1 MASGELKVGRFML
14 GVTGYL
20 VEEGMR
26 SWMWATASFA
36 LVARMAKLTGVLCGG
51 LECCRPARVDTCHW
65 ERLAGFQ
72 RDAIRLLL
80 AVRQRLPFIV
90 AVGEHHAVAAAE

>member
-1 MASGELKVGRFML
+1 VQLVNIIIIPDGHATTGSSGAMASGKLKVGRFML

-51 LECCRPARVDTCHW
+51 LECPCA
-65 ERLAGFQ
+65 
-72 RDAIRLLL
+72 
-80 AVRQRLPFIV
+80 
-90 AVGEHHAVAAAE
+90 